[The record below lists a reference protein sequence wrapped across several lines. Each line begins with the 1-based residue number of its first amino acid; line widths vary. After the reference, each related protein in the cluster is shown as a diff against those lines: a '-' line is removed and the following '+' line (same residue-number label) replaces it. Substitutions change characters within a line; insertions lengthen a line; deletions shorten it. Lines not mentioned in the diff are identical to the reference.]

1 MTKNKEVN
9 KAMLTRQN
17 QDAFK
22 RYCQTGDK
30 KALEAMTLTG
40 TKLADISDKENGICV
55 KRVGEY
61 IKPIMTVTTPI
72 RNFENS
78 DPFKRSLN
86 CWLKSIK

>member
-40 TKLADISDKENGICV
+40 PILADI
-55 KRVGEY
+55 RVGEY

>member
-30 KALEAMTLTG
+30 KALEAMILTG
-40 TKLADISDKENGICV
+40 TKLAEI
-55 KRVGEY
+55 RVGEY

>member
-1 MTKNKEVN
+1 MNTNVCF
-9 KAMLTRQN
+9 
-17 QDAFK
+17 DS
-22 RYCQTGDK
+22 
-30 KALEAMTLTG
+30 
-40 TKLADISDKENGICV
+40 KLLRVSAVCV